1 MLKRLKD
8 ALDAGLNAIEMAD
21 DAPRPQTE
29 ARPAVM
35 ALLVLDTLGDAG
47 PALAARHVARA
58 SAGGARSLFVLNA
71 WSSPDLARRDML
83 CEFLPLT
90 EDLART
96 TGDRPDVVER
106 YVLARFRLMLDKW
119 GVRECRWH
127 GDTARDLVA
136 RWERLADPT
145 VRPVSFVPAEAD

>member
-1 MLKRLKD
+1 MLSRLKA
-8 ALDAGLNAIEMAD
+8 ALDAGRNAMDAAD
-21 DAPRPQTE
+21 TPPAPAAATAE
-29 ARPAVM
+29 VV
-35 ALLVLDTLGDAG
+35 ALLVLDPVSDA
-47 PALAARHVARA
+47 AATLAARHVARV
-58 SAGGARSLFVLNA
+58 SANGGRALLVLNPL
-71 WSSPDLARRDML
+71 SEPDLARRDAL
-83 CEFLPLT
+83 CEFLPLP

-127 GDTARDLVA
+127 GDAARDLVT

>member
-1 MLKRLKD
+1 MLTRLKA
-8 ALDAGLNAIEMAD
+8 ALDAGRRAM
-21 DAPRPQTE
+21 DAAESAPV
-29 ARPAVM
+29 RPAGSAQVV
-35 ALLVLDTLGDAG
+35 ALLVLDPVGQEGA
-47 PALAARHVARA
+47 ALAARHAARA
-58 SAGGARSLFVLNA
+58 AAAGARGLFVLNPL
-71 WSSPDLARRDML
+71 SKPDLAGHQSL
-83 CEFLPLT
+83 CEFLPLP

-106 YVLARFRLMLDKW
+106 YVLTRFRLMLDKW

-127 GDTARDLVA
+127 GDAARDLVA